1 MSALPK
7 ELNPVWLA
15 HSRFRRR
22 RFDECIDICTKVLE
36 RNPYDQGIAD
46 ALLDENQVAQVARP
60 GTSLGR
66 PATGAQGGP
75 NQSVRP
81 MTGAGRPL
89 TGFARP
95 GTSTRSN
102 TSGGTARQGTADLN
116 AALRGGGATRPG
128 TSLNRP
134 VTSSGRFVRLGTA
147 SMLSEP
153 GGPFINSEQVDL
165 RWRSKYASRPHLAR
179 SLCDYMLYV
188 DHNVKRAL
196 ELCAMATQ
204 KADFQDWW
212 WKARLGKC
220 YYQLGLL
227 RDAEKQLKSSIK
239 TQEMMSAVLELAK
252 VYLRLDQPNSALEHY
267 TAALQAGQ
275 GAAGGWLGTGRGLA
289 GGGQAHPG
297 DPDLLL
303 GMARVYDALGD
314 TDKGVQFYKN
324 VLYYDASNVEAIACL
339 AAFHFYTDQPEIAL
353 RYYRR
358 LLQMGVTN
366 TELWTNLGLCCFYA
380 SQARH
385 TPPRAPPTHLPPLL
399 TRMPGPHPSSYDLCL
414 GCFERALQLSDD
426 GNVADVW
433 YNISQVA
440 VGIGD
445 LGLAGQCLRLA
456 VALDPGHAEAHT
468 NLGVLEGRKGN
479 DTLAR
484 SHFMSAQASG
494 HAFEPFFN
502 GGLLAFKTGDFQES
516 FTLVSQALAA
526 YPEHSDSLE
535 LMKQLKAQLTM
546 L

>member
-36 RNPYDQGIAD
+36 RNPYDQAVWYLKCRSLTLKNWINDTEIEEEGIAD

-116 AALRGGGATRPG
+116 AALRGNGATRPG

-165 RWRSKYASRPHLAR
+165 RKYASRPHLAR

-267 TAALQAGQ
+267 TAALQA
-275 GAAGGWLGTGRGLA
+275 
-289 GGGQAHPG
+289 HPG

-380 SQARH
+380 SQ
-385 TPPRAPPTHLPPLL
+385 
-399 TRMPGPHPSSYDLCL
+399 YDLCL